1 MDFDAL
7 LHHFFGTTEIDDLEP
22 DAIEAGAERVRI
34 AFGTETEP
42 GRRFALWT
50 LLHALGDAP
59 DPATAFKDGRL
70 RIAAEDYARAAARI
84 DRESF

>member
-7 LHHFFGTTEIDDLEP
+7 LQHFFGTTELDDLEP
-22 DAIEAGAERVRI
+22 SAIEAGAERVRI

-59 DPATAFKDGRL
+59 DPAKAFKEMGL
-70 RIAAEDYARAAARI
+70 RSAAQEYARQADRI
-84 DRESF
+84 DRED